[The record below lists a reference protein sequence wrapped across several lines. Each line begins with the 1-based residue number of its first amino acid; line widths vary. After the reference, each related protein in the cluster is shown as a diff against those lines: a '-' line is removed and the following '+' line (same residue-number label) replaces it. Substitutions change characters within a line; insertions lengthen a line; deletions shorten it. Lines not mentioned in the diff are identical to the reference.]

1 MEYVAVVAVF
11 VALMAIGWAV
21 YFRQQEKHQ

>member
-1 MEYVAVVAVF
+1 MEYVAVVAIF
-11 VALMAIGWAV
+11 VALLAIGWAI